1 MEAEYI
7 TYGIVDNGI
16 MILGA
21 MTGYNLEKY
30 LPKKLQN
37 GLGAVYGAGLGNAL
51 SDFMGG
57 MSTLS
62 YDLATGTAAGCLIG
76 LIFIPLLVWV
86 GKIRQTLKGYKWK

>member
-1 MEAEYI
+1 MNSEFI

-21 MTGYNLEKY
+21 MTGYNFEKY

-57 MSTLS
+57 ISTLS

-76 LIFIPLLVWV
+76 LVFIPILGWFWNT
-86 GKIRQTLKGYKWK
+86 KQIKKGV

>member
-1 MEAEYI
+1 MNSEFI

-16 MILGA
+16 MIIGA

-57 MSTLS
+57 ISTLS

-76 LIFIPLLVWV
+76 LVFIPILSWFWNT
-86 GKIRQTLKGYKWK
+86 KQIKKGV

>member
-1 MEAEYI
+1 MNSEFI

-16 MILGA
+16 MIIGA

-62 YDLATGTAAGCLIG
+62 YDLAAGTAAGCIIG
-76 LIFIPLLVWV
+76 LVFIPILGWFWNA
-86 GKIRQTLKGYKWK
+86 RQIKKGA

>member
-1 MEAEYI
+1 MNSEYI

-21 MTGYNLEKY
+21 MTGYNFEKD

-62 YDLATGTAAGCLIG
+62 YDLAAGTAAGCIIG
-76 LIFIPLLVWV
+76 LVFIPILSWFWNT
-86 GKIRQTLKGYKWK
+86 KQIKKGA

>member
-1 MEAEYI
+1 MNSEFI

-16 MILGA
+16 MIIGA

-76 LIFIPLLVWV
+76 LVFIPILSWFWNT
-86 GKIRQTLKGYKWK
+86 KQIKKGA

>member
-1 MEAEYI
+1 MNSEFI

-30 LPKKLQN
+30 LPKKLQT
-37 GLGAVYGAGLGNAL
+37 GLGAVYGAGFGNAL
-51 SDFMGG
+51 SDFLGG

-62 YDLATGTAAGCLIG
+62 YSLAIGTCLGCLIG
-76 LIFIPLLVWV
+76 LVFIPILGWLWNT
-86 GKIRQTLKGYKWK
+86 KQIKKGA

>member
-1 MEAEYI
+1 MNSEFI

-16 MILGA
+16 MIIGA

-62 YDLATGTAAGCLIG
+62 YDLAAGTAAGCLIG
-76 LIFIPLLVWV
+76 LVFIPILSWFWNT
-86 GKIRQTLKGYKWK
+86 KQIKKGA